1 MRKPPDSLDA
11 WAAYQ
16 RGLWHVSRA
25 KPDNN
30 ALAQKFFQQAMDLD
44 PNFAGGYWGLAL
56 AQHQEARLFGTRDL
70 TEAQIT
76 GERLARRAVA
86 LDGADAEARTYL
98 SNILM
103 QRGDYE
109 GAAVEV
115 ERALEMS
122 PNLAYAHSS
131 LGSVLLFSGHPK
143 EALSSIETAISLD
156 PRHPALVIRLQ
167 QVAQAHYFSGNYEAA
182 VAAATRAIQ
191 SFPDYPTPYRWL
203 AAALGQVGR
212 IEEAKDALAKAIAIA
227 PDSFG
232 LHVRQRVPW
241 VRPEDH
247 AHMVEGLRKAGWES

>member
-1 MRKPPDSLDA
+1 
-11 WAAYQ
+11 
-16 RGLWHVSRA
+16 
-25 KPDNN
+25 
-30 ALAQKFFQQAMDLD
+30 
-44 PNFAGGYWGLAL
+44 
-56 AQHQEARLFGTRDL
+56 
-70 TEAQIT
+70 
-76 GERLARRAVA
+76 
-86 LDGADAEARTYL
+86 
-98 SNILM
+98 M

-131 LGSVLLFSGHPK
+131 HGSVLLFSGHPK